1 MSYTA
6 AIVALLVL
14 VFVHEAGHFF
24 VARAVGMTPRK
35 FYLGFGP
42 PLVKRVRHGVEY
54 GIAALPLGGYV
65 KIPGMHR
72 PAAGDLRGSLRVEEQ
87 QRLAPELDVLD
98 AALEREDEPGAQA
111 VVDRLKPELPGNKQ
125 LQELDW
131 ALAPDAYWRQRAW
144 KKVAVIAAGP
154 ATNAVVALALFI
166 VFFMLGQWQ
175 ATRTVQRVLPGHP
188 AAAAGLRAGDS
199 ILVVN
204 GRRVAPD
211 TISTTI
217 GATQGKPFT
226 IVVERHGRRMTIG
239 PLRARRTQGAYRVG
253 FEIRGEAGP
262 GQSLPQAC
270 VSSLRVVWRVS
281 DGTIR
286 SIAGLFVGSGTR
298 DISSA
303 VGIVR
308 ATSQAFRKSL
318 QDFLGTV
325 GLISLALAL
334 LNLLPV
340 LPLDGGH
347 IVISIVERIRG
358 RAFSQ
363 LAYARYSAVG
373 LTFFIFLLYLGLRN
387 DFTSGHS

>member
-1 MSYTA
+1 MSVG
-6 AIVALLVL
+6 ISILALAVLVL
-14 VFVHEAGHFF
+14 LHEAGHFF

-42 PLVKRVRHGVEY
+42 PLVKRMRGGVEY

-72 PAAGDLRGSLRVEEQ
+72 PAAGDLRATLPAELQ
-87 QRLAPELDVLD
+87 QRLKPQLDELD
-98 AALEREDEPGAQA
+98 AALQREDEPAARA
-111 VVDRLKPELPGNKQ
+111 VVERLKPELGESRY

-131 ALAPDAYWRQRAW
+131 ALAPDAYWRQRVW

-154 ATNAVVALALFI
+154 ATNFVVALALF
-166 VFFMLGQWQ
+166 VTFFMLPQWQ
-175 ATRTVQRVLPGHP
+175 ATRTVHRVLPSHP
-188 AAAAGLRAGDS
+188 AAAAGLRAGDR

-204 GRRVAPD
+204 GRRVVPD
-211 TISTTI
+211 TISKTI
-217 GATQGKPFT
+217 DATHGKPFT
-226 IVVERHGRRMTIG
+226 IVVVRHGGRVTVG
-239 PLRARRTQGAYRVG
+239 PLRARLTQGAYRVG
-253 FEIRGEAGP
+253 FEIEGAEGP
-262 GQSLPQAC
+262 GESFPQAC
-270 VSSLRVVWRVS
+270 VSSVRTVWTVT

-286 SIAGLFVGSGTR
+286 SIAGIFVGSGTR

-308 ATSQAFRKSL
+308 ATSQAFRQSL

-387 DFTSGHS
+387 DFSSGHS